1 MSDETPKD
9 DKSRLISLPEAA
21 ELYGFNPKYLAQL
34 ANRGRLRAQ
43 KIGNYWVTTPSDMEN
58 YILSRKKTGVYRD
71 DIQTKD

>member
-43 KIGNYWVTTPSDMEN
+43 KIGNYWVTTPIDMES

>member
-9 DKSRLISLPEAA
+9 DKARLISLPEAA

-43 KIGNYWVTTPSDMEN
+43 KIGNYWVTTPIDMEN